1 MNAEKFLNSLIN
13 YERIKLPNYDFK
25 LDNFRNFLNTIGNP
39 EKKLHNVILIAG
51 TKGKGSTAT
60 FIESGLRADG
70 LKTGL
75 FTSPHILSIRERI
88 KVNNKEIKE
97 VKEVETILN
106 IQVMKKQKAAI
117 KENIKDLQDELQK
130 IDDLISEFKKLDI
143 E

>member
-1 MNAEKFLNSLIN
+1 MAN
-13 YERIKLPNYDFK
+13 YL
-25 LDNFRNFLNTIGNP
+25 
-39 EKKLHNVILIAG
+39 
-51 TKGKGSTAT
+51 
-60 FIESGLRADG
+60 
-70 LKTGL
+70 
-75 FTSPHILSIRERI
+75 
-88 KVNNKEIKE
+88 KVNSKEIKE